1 MIVLGP
7 YRFTDTDAERTI
19 ASVPRLWEW
28 LSEGRDAAA
37 IDRLRPTPECLA
49 APVDVAIP
57 MVWEALLAAGPALR
71 AAGQLP
77 ATTTGAVTGLHL
89 SKGGVPK
96 QPIAAAEVDFG
107 GVVGDKQGTRQHHGR
122 PWQAL
127 CIWSQEVIE
136 AFAADGH
143 PIAPGYAGENITIS
157 GFDWADIRPGV
168 RLQVGSVQCEVSA
181 YAIPCRHNAPWLS
194 DGNFNR
200 MHNDRGPVSRVYAT
214 VLQPGAI
221 AVGDAVVLEP

>member
-28 LSEGRDAAA
+28 LSDGRNTAA
-37 IDRLRPTPECLA
+37 IDGLRPSPELLA
-49 APVDVAIP
+49 GPLDVALP

-77 ATTTGAVTGLHL
+77 PMATGSVTGLHV

-96 QPIAAAEVDFG
+96 QPIAVAEVDFG
-107 GVVGDKQGTRQHHGR
+107 GVAGDKQGTRQHHGR

-127 CIWSQEVIE
+127 CIWSQEIID

-168 RLQVGSVQCEVSA
+168 RLQIGWVLCEVSA
-181 YAIPCRHNAPWLS
+181 YAIPCRHNAPWFS
-194 DGNFNR
+194 DGDFNR